1 MDKEA
6 IIEKVRVHTKDNR
19 IACKQA
25 IRIADEEN
33 ISPKDLGEI
42 LNELKIKVAHCQ
54 LGCFP

>member
-1 MDKEA
+1 MDKDA
-6 IIEKVRVHTKDNR
+6 IIEKVRAHAKNNK

-25 IRIADEEN
+25 LRIAEEEGV
-33 ISPKDLGEI
+33 SSREFGEI

>member
-1 MDKEA
+1 MDKDA
-6 IIEKVRVHTKDNR
+6 VIEKVRAHTKDNK

-25 IRIADEEN
+25 LRIAKEEN
-33 ISPKDLGEI
+33 ISSKDLGEI